1 MVDFVNQWLE
11 RLGMRDDVER
21 MRRFNR
27 FYTRLVGVLDEG
39 HLESPFSL
47 AEARVLYELAH
58 RENPTASD
66 IARDLAIDAG
76 YMSRMVRKLERKKIV
91 RRTASDSDARRSL
104 LHLTRTGRATFEK
117 LNARAHAA
125 VADRL
130 DKLDVHSRDRIT
142 RAMSVIEDAFE
153 EANERPAIT
162 LRRHRI
168 GDMGRVVA
176 RQAVVYATE
185 YGWNDEYEALTAR
198 IVADFLD
205 GYDAKHEACFI
216 AEVNGE
222 MAGSVFLIRHP
233 DRPGVAKLRLLYVEP
248 FARGL
253 GIGRKLVRECTLF
266 AKRAGYHR
274 ITLWTN
280 DVLVSARRIYAAEGY
295 ALVDQKKHHSFGK
308 DLIGQTWEMAL

>member
-1 MVDFVNQWLE
+1 
-11 RLGMRDDVER
+11 MRDDVER

-39 HLESPFSL
+39 HLDSPYSL

-58 RENPTASD
+58 RKSPTASD

-76 YMSRMVRKLERKKIV
+76 YMSRMVKKLERKKIV
-91 RRTASDSDARRSL
+91 RRAASDSDARQSL
-104 LHLTRTGRATFEK
+104 LHLTSTGRATFER

-125 VADRL
+125 VANRL
-130 DKLDVHSRDRIT
+130 DALAEHARDRIT
-142 RAMSVIEDAFE
+142 RAMGVIEDAFQ

-162 LRRHRI
+162 LRKHRI
-168 GDMGRVVA
+168 GDMGAIVA
-176 RQAVVYATE
+176 RQAILYATE
-185 YGWNDEYEALTAR
+185 HGWNDEYEALTAR

-205 GYDAKHEACFI
+205 GYDPTHEACWI

-253 GIGRKLVRECTLF
+253 GIGRKLVHECTLF
-266 AKRAGYHR
+266 AKRARYHR

-280 DVLVSARRIYAAEGY
+280 DVLVSARRIYEAEGY
-295 ALVDQKKHHSFGK
+295 KLVDQKRHHSFGK
-308 DLIGQTWEMAL
+308 DLVGQTWELPLQSEI